1 MVHDFS
7 RLIDTVL
14 NERRA
19 DQRFD
24 DVAENGTLLRAMLF
38 RFAVTEQDVRA
49 DMQLLAGDVA

>member
-38 RFAVTEQDVRA
+38 RLAVAEQDVRA